1 MKTVRL
7 ILGMVFVLLLF
18 LFSAAS
24 MRAQDKFEVFG
35 GYSYF
40 RASVTETG
48 QPLCPP
54 AGPPCPPM
62 VTVTSHPSLN
72 GWEASAEYKPVKE
85 VGLVADFGG
94 NYGSLPNSSG
104 GGSLHTNTYLF
115 GPRVFLPGRISP
127 FVHVLAG
134 AAHQST
140 GDGGAGGA
148 IFVARSTNAFA
159 IALGGG
165 VDIDVTQRVRMR
177 LVQFDYV
184 GANSGLS
191 FRNQARI
198 SAGLVFHF

>member
-7 ILGMVFVLLLF
+7 ILGMVFLLLF
-18 LFSAAS
+18 VLFSVTPL
-24 MRAQDKFEVFG
+24 RAQDKFEVFG

-40 RASVTETG
+40 RASVSETG

-54 AGPPCPPM
+54 AGPPCPM
-62 VTVTSHPSLN
+62 VTVNSRPSLN
-72 GWEASAEYKPVKE
+72 GWEASVEYKPLKD

-94 NYGSLPNSSG
+94 NYGSLPNNSG
-104 GGSLHTNTYLF
+104 GASLHNNTYLF
-115 GPRVFLPGRISP
+115 GPRVFFPGRISP

-140 GDGGAGGA
+140 GNPTTT
-148 IFVARSTNAFA
+148 IFFPAHSTTAFA

-184 GANSGLS
+184 GANSGFS
-191 FRNQARI
+191 FRSEARI
-198 SAGLVFHF
+198 STGLVFHF

>member
-7 ILGMVFVLLLF
+7 ILGIVSVLLLV
-18 LFSAAS
+18 LISTATL
-24 MRAQDKFEVFG
+24 RAQDKFEVFG

-48 QPLCPP
+48 TLLCPTP
-54 AGPPCPPM
+54 TCASI
-62 VTVTSHPSLN
+62 TVASHPNLN
-72 GWEASAEYKPVKE
+72 GWEGSLEYKPFKD

-104 GGSLHTNTYLF
+104 GGSLHNNTYLF
-115 GPRVFLPGRISP
+115 GPRVFLPGRVSP

-134 AAHQST
+134 AVHQSS
-140 GDGGAGGA
+140 GGGGGGGAV
-148 IFVARSTNAFA
+148 FVARSTTAFA

-165 VDIDVTQRVRMR
+165 LDIDVTQRVRMR

-184 GANSGLS
+184 GAKSGLS

-198 SAGLVFHF
+198 STGVVFHF